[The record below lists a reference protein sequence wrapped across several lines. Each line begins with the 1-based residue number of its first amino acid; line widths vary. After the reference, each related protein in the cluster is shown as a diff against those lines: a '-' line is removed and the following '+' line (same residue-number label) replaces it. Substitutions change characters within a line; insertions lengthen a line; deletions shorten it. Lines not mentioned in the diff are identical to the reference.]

1 MEIKIQN
8 LVKQYGKNTVLDIPE
23 LTIHSGELVGLVGNN
38 GAGKTTLMRL
48 ILDLIEATEGYVET
62 NGNRVNEDSTWKQ
75 FTGSFIDGRFLIDF
89 YTPEEYFNFIAS
101 VYAID
106 KDTLNS
112 RLAQYQSLMHDEIL
126 GTKKY
131 LREFSE
137 GNRQK
142 IGIIGA
148 MLIRPK
154 VLILDLIEAT
164 EGHVEADG
172 RLVNEDGTWKQ
183 YTGSFIDSHFLID
196 FFTPEEYFA
205 FIARVYQ
212 LPKDTLDSRLE
223 QFRPLMHDEILGTKK
238 YLRQFSEGNRQKIG
252 IIGAML
258 INPKVLILDEPF
270 NYLDPTSQITVAKLI
285 RQMKEQL
292 GSTVIISSHNL
303 NFVSE
308 ISTRILLLEK
318 GVVIKDLPNQ
328 DGSATK
334 ELEDYF
340 NTAEQ

>member
-1 MEIKIQN
+1 MEIKIKD

-23 LTIHSGELVGLVGNN
+23 LTIHSGELIGLVGNN

-48 ILDLIEATEGYVET
+48 MLDLIEATEGYVET
-62 NGNRVNEDSTWKQ
+62 DGQRVSEETAWKQ
-75 FTGSFIDGRFLIDF
+75 STGSFIDGRFLIDF

-112 RLAQYQSLMHDEIL
+112 RLEEFRSLMHDEIL

-154 VLILDLIEAT
+154 VLILD
-164 EGHVEADG
+164 
-172 RLVNEDGTWKQ
+172 
-183 YTGSFIDSHFLID
+183 
-196 FFTPEEYFA
+196 
-205 FIARVYQ
+205 
-212 LPKDTLDSRLE
+212 
-223 QFRPLMHDEILGTKK
+223 
-238 YLRQFSEGNRQKIG
+238 
-252 IIGAML
+252 
-258 INPKVLILDEPF
+258 EPF
-270 NYLDPTSQITVAKLI
+270 NYLDPSSQMLVAKLI
-285 RQMKEQL
+285 RQMNQQL
-292 GSTVIISSHNL
+292 GTTVIISSHNL
-303 NFVSE
+303 SFVSE

-318 GVVIKDLPNQ
+318 GLVIKDLTNEE
-328 DGSATK
+328 GSAAK
-334 ELEDYF
+334 ELEEYF
-340 NTAEQ
+340 DRAE